1 MHGRYFYAI
10 LPFLLIDIGFII
22 KNSTSSSAALLII
35 TFILSY
41 MELISFTTQVI
52 PFYEIR

>member
-22 KNSTSSSAALLII
+22 KKFNIPSSVLLII
-35 TFILSY
+35 TFIMSY